1 MFKSCLW
8 WNYIKILGLVS
19 CVLVLFLLD
28 REYWIIYIDIKKIY
42 NVVDLCFK
50 YFLLFLF
57 CFILKYL
64 NIWRDLNWYFVCE
77 DLMIK
82 NIDLY

>member
-8 WNYIKILGLVS
+8 WNNIEILGLVS

-42 NVVDLCFK
+42 YVVDLCFK

-64 NIWRDLNWYFVCE
+64 NICRDLNWYFVCE
-77 DLMIK
+77 DLIFK